1 MTYFTRT
8 SHGTPAAELRHLTNM
23 YKMIGVEAPT
33 RYAEIRAIILD
44 TPEPHQVIADYAA
57 RAYTADDPKALVT
70 EAREAITAAIAG
82 DELKKRFLAIEPTQ
96 LANQLNGMKQDFRTA
111 AAKAF
116 DKDIKRLT
124 EAANQLD
131 HNNPLDAELAI
142 AQDNG
147 KALST
152 VRELLPKLGQYAS
165 MWVAS
170 DTNASTQLRFILPIL
185 DLPVLVR
192 ERVHHTLS
200 ANTTTLNPVEA
211 AGTLTVRRL
220 DRDAHTNVDR
230 ALLGIARG
238 EYPGVSFNITTP
250 TPSVGEAFMQ
260 DREVD
265 KRSWV

>member
-8 SHGTPAAELRHLTNM
+8 SHGTPAAELRHLTGM
-23 YKMIGVEAPT
+23 YKMIGAEAPT
-33 RYAEIRAIILD
+33 RYADIRAIILD

-82 DELKKRFLAIEPTQ
+82 DELRKRFLAIEPTQ
-96 LANQLNGMKQDFRTA
+96 LATQLRGMKAQFREDAT
-111 AAKAF
+111 KAF
-116 DKDIKRLT
+116 DKDIKRFT
-124 EAANQLD
+124 EAANALD
-131 HNNPLDAELAI
+131 HNSPLDAELAI

-165 MWVAS
+165 LWVS
-170 DTNASTQLRFILPIL
+170 GDTNASTQLRFILPLL
-185 DLPVLVR
+185 DLPELVR
-192 ERVHHTLS
+192 ERVHQTLS
-200 ANTTTLNPVEA
+200 ANTTTLNPEEA

-220 DRDAHTNVDR
+220 DRDAHTNVDL
-230 ALLGIARG
+230 ALINIARG
-238 EYPGVSFNITTP
+238 LYPGVAFNITTP
-250 TPSVGEAFMQ
+250 TPNVGDAFMQ

-265 KRSWV
+265 RRAWV

>member
-1 MTYFTRT
+1 MTYFTRA
-8 SHGTPAAELRHLTNM
+8 SHGTPSVELRHLTQM

-33 RYAEIRAIILD
+33 RYADIRAIILD

-96 LANQLNGMKQDFRTA
+96 LATQLGGMKAQFREDAT
-111 AAKAF
+111 KAF
-116 DKDIKRLT
+116 NADIKRLT

-131 HNNPLDAELAI
+131 PNNPLDAELAI

-165 MWVAS
+165 MWVVS
-170 DTNASTQLRFILPIL
+170 DPKASTQFRFILPLL

-192 ERVHHTLS
+192 ERVHQTLATS
-200 ANTTTLNPVEA
+200 TTTLNPEEA
-211 AGTLTVRRL
+211 AGSLTVRRL
-220 DRDAHTNVDR
+220 DRDAHTNIDR

-238 EYPGVSFNITTP
+238 EYPGVALNITTP
-250 TPSVGEAFMQ
+250 TPNVSEAFMQ

-265 KRSWV
+265 KRAWV